1 MGRWRSEGER
11 RSVLKIHFMMFHVSQ
26 SSGEIASY
34 ELRQD
39 RKFGGWSKHRRIG
52 IIVSTSTYNTE
63 TKTAK
68 TGTMLTV

>member
-52 IIVSTSTYNTE
+52 IIVSTSTYRNQ
-63 TKTAK
+63 KSKA
-68 TGTMLTV
+68 GTMLTV